1 MEQLS
6 KDRTDYIRDNINKK
20 TVREIAKELGIEKRV
35 VEKYVKKIKRETA
48 AQSHAPKDKRI
59 NFVAYIFPK
68 LSPKAQVFWQVIFI
82 FVLALIVRLV
92 YIKALHNTYFFAPFK
107 GGYDDYMFD
116 MWAQEILKG
125 NWLGNP
131 AIYIY
136 RMPLYVYFLSLVYFV
151 LGHSY
156 WALYLLQS
164 FIGALTCVIVYAIA
178 SLLFNRTVGL
188 VAGAVNALY
197 GIFLFYNGMVVG
209 ETLALFTTCSAF
221 LFLSVF
227 QKKEKLYY
235 LFLSGIFIGL
245 SALLRGNMLVVL
257 PLLILWLATF
267 FRKNRII
274 KIVSYVLILAAAVL
288 LAISPIIVRNYVCEK
303 DFVPISALGGLN
315 LYIGNAF
322 GADGK
327 YRAIEGVG
335 GNPEEMIAGSVRIA
349 EKNVGRSLKPSEVSN
364 YWMNQTLR
372 SIKEHRG
379 SYLMPLIAKKFML
392 FWNAYELPD
401 IWDYYFFRQ
410 YVPVLQFP
418 LFGFSV
424 IAAFGLVGMYLG
436 WARKRDLSL
445 LYLFIVG
452 YLASLLLFFITSRY
466 RMQVVPFLAI
476 FGAYAIVNIGTVF
489 KEDKRRA
496 MVCVIILI
504 AALMFSHIPVRKV
517 SFETSHNS
525 LGILLKRDGR
535 VKEAVE
541 EYNKAIEI
549 APKYPT
555 PYYNLG
561 VLYVDMEEYDK
572 ALAYFKKTL
581 ELDPGFG
588 AAREMIEKIKDQEG
602 IE

>member
-6 KDRTDYIRDNINKK
+6 KDQIDYIRNNLNKK
-20 TVREIAKELGIEKRV
+20 TAREVARELGIEKKA

-48 AQSHAPKDKRI
+48 SRDHAPKDKRI
-59 NFVAYIFPK
+59 NFVKYIFPK
-68 LSPKAQVFWQVIFI
+68 LSPRAQVFLQVIFI
-82 FVLALIVRLV
+82 FVLALIVRLI
-92 YIKALHNTYFFAPFK
+92 YIKELHSTYFFAPFK
-107 GGYDDYMFD
+107 GGYDDYIFD
-116 MWAQEILKG
+116 TWAQDILKG
-125 NWLGNP
+125 NWLGNQ

-151 LGHSY
+151 FGHSY

-164 FIGALTCVIVYAIA
+164 FIGALTCVIVYVIA

-188 VAGAVNALY
+188 VAGVLNALY

-209 ETLALFTTCSAF
+209 ETLALFTTCSAL
-221 LFLSVF
+221 LFLLAF

-235 LFLSGIFIGL
+235 LVISGVFIGL
-245 SALLRGNMLVVL
+245 STLLRGNMLVVL
-257 PLLILWLATF
+257 PLIILWLAAF
-267 FRKNRII
+267 FKGSRII
-274 KIVSYVLILAAAVL
+274 KIVSYILILAAAIL
-288 LAISPIIVRNYVCEK
+288 LAISPIIARNYVCEK

-322 GADGK
+322 GADGQ
-327 YRAIEGVG
+327 YRAIEGAG
-335 GNPEEMIAGSVRIA
+335 GNPEEMIAGSIRIA
-349 EKNVGRSLKPSEVSN
+349 EKNAGRKLKPSEVSN
-364 YWMNQTLR
+364 YW
-372 SIKEHRG
+372 IKETLKSIREHNG
-379 SYLMPLIAKKFML
+379 SYLVPLIAKKVIL

-401 IWDYYFFRQ
+401 IWDYYFFSQ
-410 YVPVLQFP
+410 YVPILQFP
-418 LFGFSV
+418 FFGFSV
-424 IAAFGLVGMYLG
+424 IAAFGSVGMYLG
-436 WARKRDLSL
+436 WRRKKDLSL
-445 LYLFIVG
+445 LYFFLAG
-452 YLASLLLFFITSRY
+452 YLLSLLLFFITSRY
-466 RMQVVPFLAI
+466 RMQAVPFLTI
-476 FGAYAIVNIGTVF
+476 FGAYAMVNIGTVF

-496 MVCVIILI
+496 TVSVIILI
-504 AALMFSHIPVRKV
+504 VVLMLSYVPVRKV

-541 EYNKAIEI
+541 EYNKAIKI
-549 APKYPT
+549 APRYPT